1 MTLLSTNLLPRAAY
15 VHFPFCRRRC
25 FYCDFPI
32 QVVGAKPGAADAAAE
47 TYCALLRREIA
58 ATPST
63 DSAPLRSLYFGGGT
77 PSLTPPALLAGVI
90 EAVRERYGLAPS
102 AEVTLEMDPG
112 TFDKARLHAYLDAGV
127 TRVSVGV
134 QSFDGALLEK
144 AGRSHTLPEA
154 EEAIDMLLSAHAQQ
168 NSPLR
173 SVSLDLIGG
182 LPHQKRAT
190 WQASLQT
197 AAGLGVHHVSVYD
210 LQVEQRTA
218 FGKWY
223 EPGVHPLPEEA
234 EAANMYRDA
243 SRILGGSG
251 FEHYEVSNYAR
262 GSQHKSAHNLA
273 YWRNEA
279 FLGFGLGATSHLASV
294 RLARPR
300 KMAEYASFV
309 DELEDK
315 GFESTQATH
324 GLLEE
329 GRDAMTTRLMLALR
343 TREGVAQN
351 ELAKAFGPEL
361 AAAAAAACRDAA
373 EELPSEWIAKR
384 PTEGDHD
391 GLFALTDPD
400 GLLFSNEAISTVFAR
415 LDERLDARV

>member
-1 MTLLSTNLLPRAAY
+1 M
-15 VHFPFCRRRC
+15 
-25 FYCDFPI
+25 
-32 QVVGAKPGAADAAAE
+32 
-47 TYCALLRREIA
+47 
-58 ATPST
+58 
-63 DSAPLRSLYFGGGT
+63 
-77 PSLTPPALLAGVI
+77 
-90 EAVRERYGLAPS
+90 
-102 AEVTLEMDPG
+102 
-112 TFDKARLHAYLDAGV
+112 
-127 TRVSVGV
+127 
-134 QSFDGALLEK
+134 
-144 AGRSHTLPEA
+144 
-154 EEAIDMLLSAHAQQ
+154 
-168 NSPLR
+168 
-173 SVSLDLIGG
+173 SLDLIGG
-182 LPHQKRAT
+182 LPHQTRAT

-197 AAGLGVHHVSVYD
+197 AAGLGVHHVSVHD

-315 GFESTQATH
+315 GFESAQKTH

-351 ELAKAFGPEL
+351 ELAKAF
-361 AAAAAAACRDAA
+361 AARGRVPRCGGGAA
-373 EELPSEWIAKR
+373 SEWIAKR

-400 GLLFSNEAISTVFAR
+400 GLLFSNEAISR
-415 LDERLDARV
+415 LRATG